1 MKASNV
7 LTFIILCI
15 LTLGLIGIIIPE
27 QGIKSPLKIKFIH
40 PKRIFF
46 KEKTEKIDL
55 NTYINL
61 AYRQFKQG
69 EVLSLEDSLKTYTD
83 FTFTNPS
90 GINYPNND
98 LSIFDKFFEKLEK
111 AKPEKK
117 VIRIIHYGDSQ
128 IEGDRISGYLR
139 EQLQQDFGGLGP
151 GLLPA
156 IQIIPSA
163 SIRQNYTGNMTRY
176 AGWGPDI
183 PRASHRR
190 YGFMGQMIQVV
201 DGGTINFS
209 QSGQAYQKGKE
220 FTRVKFIFGEN
231 TGPFSV
237 GLTVNGNYIGEQT
250 TTDSSSGVKFFVWN
264 LKTPAKSASL
274 SISGTA
280 EIYGIS
286 LDGDYGIAVDNIPMR
301 GASGT
306 TFSNIEKTVMRSTL
320 NLMDV
325 GMIILQFGGN
335 AMPAISGQRSIEFY
349 AKSISNEIRYFK
361 EICPEA
367 VIMFIGP
374 SDMSRNIDGE
384 MKTWP
389 MLPELNEALKD
400 SVLKNGGAYWDMFN
414 AMGGKNSMPVWVKSQ
429 PALASTDYIHFT
441 LRGAQK
447 ISEMIH
453 FAIYNDYAA
462 FQLRKKIEELKAD
475 TVFTRK

>member
-1 MKASNV
+1 MKPYKV
-7 LTFIILCI
+7 LIFVISCMLVLGFI
-15 LTLGLIGIIIPE
+15 GLIFPENGINGKIH
-27 QGIKSPLKIKFIH
+27 LKFLH
-40 PKRIFF
+40 PKKIFF
-46 KEKTEKIDL
+46 KEKIETIDL
-55 NTYINL
+55 DTYINL
-61 AYRQFKQG
+61 AYRQFKEG

-83 FTFTNPS
+83 FTFTNAS
-90 GINYPNND
+90 GIKYPNND
-98 LSIFDKFFEKLEK
+98 MSLFDKLFKRIETAK
-111 AKPEKK
+111 ADKK

-128 IEGDRISGYLR
+128 IEGDRITAFLR
-139 EQLQQDFGGLGP
+139 EQFQQDFGGKGP

-163 SIRQNYTGNMTRY
+163 AIRQSYGGNMTRY

-183 PRASHRR
+183 PRAAHRR
-190 YGFMGQMIQVV
+190 YGLMGQVIQVI
-201 DGGTINFS
+201 DTGYINFS
-209 QSGQAYQKGKE
+209 QSGQAFENGKE

-237 GLTVNGNYIGEQT
+237 GLTVNGAYIGEQSLS
-250 TTDSSSGVKFFVWN
+250 DSSSGVKVFTWD
-264 LKTPAKSASL
+264 LKSPGKRATMN
-274 SISGTA
+274 ISGTA

-286 LDGDYGIAVDNIPMR
+286 LDGDYGVAVDNIPMR

-306 TFSNIEKTVMRSTL
+306 TFSNIERNVMKNSL
-320 NLMDV
+320 NIMDV

-335 AMPAISGQRSIEFY
+335 AMPAISGERSIEFY
-349 AKSISNEIRYFK
+349 SRSIAKEVRHFK

-429 PALASTDYIHFT
+429 PSLASTDYIHFT
-441 LRGAQK
+441 PRGARK

-453 FAIYNDYAA
+453 FAIFNDYAA
-462 FQLRKKIEELKAD
+462 YLIRKEIDKLKAD
-475 TVFTRK
+475 TVFTKR